1 MQACLSCWAS
11 RFRARLEGMRLL
23 IHARNRAL
31 AVDAGCIIDADGGF
45 DLSLDFPDAEI
56 APGLINAHDHL
67 HRNHFGRLGH
77 PPYRNAYEWAADIQA
92 RHADWIAYGRT
103 RPRREALL
111 EGAWKNLF
119 CGVTTVVHHDAWE
132 SDFESGFPLKLARL
146 RCADS
151 LGMTPDLAPHLAP
164 PGGGVPFCLHVAEG
178 VDPRAASEVEQ
189 LAERGWLGADLIA
202 VHGVGMD
209 EKALRCFRASG
220 AALVW
225 CPSSNFFLFGR
236 SAPAALLEEGIDVLL
251 GSDSR
256 LTGEGDLLDELR
268 CARRLGMLDDTR
280 LTEAVGKTA
289 ARRLGLAAPTLE
301 HGAAADLVVLRKPVL
316 EACAEDI
323 LLVLVDGVPRL
334 AHPSLSPLLTPFFG
348 PAEEKTM
355 DGVVRWTTV
364 PAPGIAPP

>member
-1 MQACLSCWAS
+1 
-11 RFRARLEGMRLL
+11 MRLC
-23 IHARNRAL
+23 IRARNRAL
-31 AVDAGCIIDADGGF
+31 AVEGGCIADADGGF

-56 APGLINAHDHL
+56 VPGLINAHDHL
-67 HRNHFGRLGH
+67 HRNHYGRLGQ
-77 PPYRNAYEWAADIQA
+77 PPYRSAYEWAADIQA
-92 RHADWIAYGRT
+92 RHADRIADGRA

-151 LGMTPDLAPHLAP
+151 LGMSPDMALP
-164 PGGGVPFCLHVAEG
+164 PRHAADRLPLCLHVAEG
-178 VDPRAASEVEQ
+178 VDRRAAGEVEE
-189 LAERGWLGADLIA
+189 LAERGFLGFDLIA

-209 EKALRCFRASG
+209 EPAMRRFRASG

-236 SAPAALLEEGIDVLL
+236 STPAGLLEEGIDVLL

-256 LTGEGDLLDELR
+256 LTGDGDLLDELR

-280 LTEAVGKTA
+280 LAAAVGKTA
-289 ARRLGLAAPTLE
+289 ARRLGLPAPSLE
-301 HGAAADLVVLRKPVL
+301 HGAAADLIVLRKPVL
-316 EACAEDI
+316 DARAEDI

-334 AHPSLSPLLTPFFG
+334 AHPALGPLLAPLFG
-348 PAEEKTM
+348 PAEERTV
-355 DGVVRWTTV
+355 DGVARWTV
-364 PAPGIAPP
+364 APASEPASGIAYQ

>member
-1 MQACLSCWAS
+1 
-11 RFRARLEGMRLL
+11 MRLF

-31 AVDAGCIIDADGGF
+31 AVEGGCIADAEGGC
-45 DLSLDFPDAEI
+45 DLALHFPDAEI

-67 HRNHFGRLGH
+67 HRNHYGRLGH
-77 PPYRNAYEWAADIQA
+77 PPYLSAYEWAADIQA
-92 RHADWIAYGRT
+92 RHAHRIGDGRA

-119 CGVTTVVHHDAWE
+119 CGVTTVVHHDRWE

-146 RCADS
+146 CCADS
-151 LGMTPDLAPHLAP
+151 LGMTPDLAPP
-164 PGGGVPFCLHVAEG
+164 PGGDPFCLHLAEG
-178 VDPRAASEVEQ
+178 IDPRAAGEVGE
-189 LAERGWLGADLIA
+189 LAERGWLGSDLIA

-209 EKALRCFRASG
+209 ENAMRRFRASG

-236 SAPAALLEEGIDVLL
+236 SAPPPLLEEGIDVLL

-256 LTGEGDLLDELR
+256 LTGGGDLLDELR
-268 CARRLGMLDDTR
+268 CARGLGLLDDAR
-280 LTEAVGKTA
+280 LEAAVGTTA
-289 ARRLGLAAPTLE
+289 ARRLGLPAPSLE
-301 HGAAADLVVLRKPVL
+301 QGAAADLVVLRKPVL
-316 EACAEDI
+316 DACAEDV

-348 PAEEKTM
+348 PAGEKTM
-355 DGVVRWTTV
+355 DGVVRWT
-364 PAPGIAPP
+364 AAAASGIALQ